1 MVERKDR
8 HSDRLEAASYADDV
22 RCQLSLRRDPRVEN
36 SEPIDGWISER
47 LLARLK
53 HLGAAYELSLLK
65 RLPSGGSEFYP
76 DIQVQDLEDELAFLF
91 NVISDDVLL
100 EAIAPLREMIK
111 VAMRSSGWS
120 LLIKSP

>member
-1 MVERKDR
+1 MVETTNRY
-8 HSDRLEAASYADDV
+8 SDRLEMASYADDV
-22 RCQLSLRRDPRVEN
+22 QCQLSLRRDPRVEH
-36 SEPIDGWISER
+36 SEPIEGWISER

-65 RLPSGGSEFYP
+65 RLPSGCSQWYP

-91 NVISDDVLL
+91 TVVSDDALL

-111 VAMRSSGWS
+111 VAIRGAGWS
-120 LLIKSP
+120 LKIESP